1 MADATVT
8 NNGTLTWASGTIR
21 GGGDPGTFIYN
32 NGLWDAQSDQ
42 QINSAYG
49 GNGTVFNNF
58 STFQKS
64 AGTGNTI
71 FAGGVLFNQP
81 SGLLNVLSGNVLLQG
96 SGNFTGGLI
105 TTAGTSTNYLNA
117 GNFNINGTTL
127 TGNVVEDAGI
137 LVGNNVINGAL
148 TWVAGNWNSTT
159 VTITP
164 SSTVIV
170 AGGAGLNDMADATV
184 TNNGTLTWASGT
196 IRGGGDPGTFI
207 YNNGLWDAQSD
218 QQMKDDY
225 GGNGTFFN
233 NNGTFNKS
241 LTSGTTSIQGG
252 VTFTN
257 SGVLAALS
265 GAIALNG
272 GLSQNHGTIRFGLA
286 STAAFGQVS
295 VAGPLPLD
303 GTLGLKLLGG
313 YMPALG
319 DSFTPLTSSADSS
332 QFENLNL
339 TTLPTGDSW
348 LVTYNPASVNLKVS
362 ALGASNSEI
371 TGSVKD
377 APTHGVP
384 NVSVFAFNTN
394 NPGTYVSTMTDANG
408 LYTLNVTNA
417 NWTVGLSDLTAN
429 GYNPVPDQQTT
440 TSVAQPIQEVDFIIQ
455 AIGATTPAAVTTI
468 ASPVT
473 ASSAT
478 LIGTVSP
485 NDEAVTVFFEYG
497 TSALDHFSPTNTV
510 TSALNSIQP
519 VGIPVAGL
527 SPGTQY
533 QFQLV
538 AENSIGTGDGG
549 IKTFTTLGTA
559 PVVVTLPATNV
570 SATNATVNGSVNPG
584 GLVTTYYFE
593 YGTDTNYGSFTGTN
607 SLPAGNGTMPVTSTL
622 SNLQPATV
630 YHFQLVAVN
639 DVGATPGGDLTFT
652 NLPTAPTV
660 TTLPAFPVGITD
672 ATLNGSVNPNGLSTT
687 WYFEYGTDTS
697 YGSFTP
703 TNTLSPTNL
712 HQAVSSSLSS
722 LTPDTVYHFQLVAAN
737 SLGTNSGGDLTF
749 TNQASPATISCPPD
763 IITNSAV
770 GQCGQTVSFAPTAG
784 GNPTPTVVCTWNS
797 IPITSP
803 FQFPLGTNV
812 VTCTASNAGG
822 TQSCSF
828 NVVVVDS
835 TPPIPGNNQMGT
847 FENAA
852 ASVDVAKMLLRA
864 RSQSGNPLSIISVA
878 SGTPQGAAVSLG
890 GGKITYAPAN
900 GFIGLDTLTY
910 TLSDGCGTALGT
922 ISVTVLSTNL
932 PAGNLVSI
940 STTPTSRTVV
950 FAGVPGALYLV
961 QSAPSAT
968 GPWTNLSG
976 ALQAAANGLIQFTD
990 PTDPPPASQFY
1001 RTRYVSGP

>member
-1 MADATVT
+1 
-8 NNGTLTWASGTIR
+8 
-21 GGGDPGTFIYN
+21 
-32 NGLWDAQSDQ
+32 
-42 QINSAYG
+42 
-49 GNGTVFNNF
+49 
-58 STFQKS
+58 
-64 AGTGNTI
+64 
-71 FAGGVLFNQP
+71 
-81 SGLLNVLSGNVLLQG
+81 
-96 SGNFTGGLI
+96 
-105 TTAGTSTNYLNA
+105 
-117 GNFNINGTTL
+117 
-127 TGNVVEDAGI
+127 
-137 LVGNNVINGAL
+137 
-148 TWVAGNWNSTT
+148 
-159 VTITP
+159 
-164 SSTVIV
+164 
-170 AGGAGLNDMADATV
+170 MADATV

-485 NDEAVTVFFEYG
+485 NGEAVTVFFEYG